1 MVDIVLYKEK
11 PTHTYIYIYIQVTNH
26 MSSPMQ
32 ENAYGVQ
39 NKAVMDGTLVFIQ
52 ALQSASTSPLAMIKD
67 TTIVCNLFKAE
78 TANMDE
84 LQSSL
89 ATLEQLSKVTDQQLG

>member
-1 MVDIVLYKEK
+1 
-11 PTHTYIYIYIQVTNH
+11 

-89 ATLEQLSKVTDQQLG
+89 ATLEQLSNVTDQQLG